1 MLNLCVNR
9 SSNMSEQIKTGVF
22 VNGEQELEFHYV
34 TKLNTEQK
42 MMFISE
48 LSSLVLFGDNY
59 YSFAKD
65 VMFKFMVIRMFTDID
80 TSFVEN
86 NDYENKI
93 NTIDHMVLNT
103 NIYDIVVNDIDSN
116 LIDELYDAFESN
128 IEYKTGIHRNLV
140 EKSLSSLIDTFEN
153 IISSV
158 DMDEVVNVG
167 KMLRDV
173 SGELTADK
181 ILDAYSKSDMYKEN
195 WK

>member
-1 MLNLCVNR
+1 
-9 SSNMSEQIKTGVF
+9 MSEQIKTGVF